1 MTLWLCRTATVF
13 RLSKNNFLD
22 SFSFIANG
30 KLNFLSFFYIKQ
42 TFLVPKLII
51 STGARFSENWQS
63 ATDNWKWSSL
73 VSELKTFIHGILSK
87 LLFQWVRWKKS
98 SICINFLFEVKWR
111 STTWFTAFW
120 NLHIFVTFAEFA
132 VWENER
138 RKVNI
143 LIFMIWNVHATPPPL
158 THQQLKYHQR
168 TKISKTILSAFL
180 SLVFHTKFTISE
192 LKNK

>member
-1 MTLWLCRTATVF
+1 MTLQLCRTATK
-13 RLSKNNFLD
+13 SLD
-22 SFSFIANG
+22 WA
-30 KLNFLSFFYIKQ
+30 KLNFSSFFYIKQ

-51 STGARFSENWQS
+51 STGARVSENWQS

-87 LLFQWVRWKKS
+87 FLFQWVRWRKS

-120 NLHIFVTFAEFA
+120 NLHIFVTFAQFA

-158 THQQLKYHQR
+158 THQQLKHHQR
-168 TKISKTILSAFL
+168 TKISKTILSASH